1 MFKLNKYFII
11 DFTDCIHQIFRI
23 TWKEVT
29 KNLIDAVNQSW
40 DTKKLKTF
48 QIKLEKYE
56 VNYELLRNGN
66 SLYIDNYSKKSYYQ
80 KKAFRKF

>member
-40 DTKKLKTF
+40 DTKKLNWDT
-48 QIKLEKYE
+48 
-56 VNYELLRNGN
+56 N
-66 SLYIDNYSKKSYYQ
+66 
-80 KKAFRKF
+80 